1 MHNDAPLRSLSSAAF
16 SIRISELYGPLH
28 AGSHILNKIPPILRP
43 HANEKIYFPLEMLV
57 ETVLLDS
64 KAMRSR
70 RATDRA
76 RGIVDRA
83 WADEFAEK
91 ERLKAERQR
100 VRVVADRDG
109 RRVGRGVRKIAE
121 VGSGEE
127 EEVEG
132 GRGGD
137 RRQKRVRAHGVGSV

>member
-1 MHNDAPLRSLSSAAF
+1 M
-16 SIRISELYGPLH
+16 IS
-28 AGSHILNKIPPILRP
+28 
-43 HANEKIYFPLEMLV
+43 FPLETLV
-57 ETVLLDS
+57 KTVLLDG
-64 KAMRSR
+64 KEMRDR
-70 RATDRA
+70 RASDRA

-83 WADEFAEK
+83 WADALAEK

-100 VRVVADRDG
+100 AGVVADRDG
-109 RRVGRGVRKIAE
+109 RRVGRGLRKMAE

-132 GRGGD
+132 VRGGE